1 MDSSI
6 KKILPPKGAKV
17 WSLVSPETPQNIKR
31 ILQFAQD
38 PITNTIYISN
48 LGDTVLS
55 LSIHHT
61 EHLGSPVS
69 GKSSLSLRELNSSP
83 PATSVHDVTLYPV
96 DWYSETGCYVTSSDF
111 ARKIWENLVNAG
123 YKTV

>member
-1 MDSSI
+1 MHSSI
-6 KKILPPKGAKV
+6 HKVLPPKGAKV

-69 GKSSLSLRELNSSP
+69 GKSSLSLRELNSSTP
-83 PATSVHDVTLYPV
+83 PTSVHDVTLYPV
-96 DWYSETGCYVTSSDF
+96 EQSGSYVTSSDF

>member
-1 MDSSI
+1 MHSSTH
-6 KKILPPKGAKV
+6 KVLPPKGSKV

-38 PITNTIYISN
+38 SVTNTIYISN

-69 GKSSLSLRELNSSP
+69 GKSSLSLRELNSST

-96 DWYSETGCYVTSSDF
+96 EESGSYVTSLDF
-111 ARKIWENLVNAG
+111 ARKIWDNLVNAG

>member
-1 MDSSI
+1 MHSSTH
-6 KKILPPKGAKV
+6 KVLPPKGSKV

-69 GKSSLSLRELNSSP
+69 GKSSLSLREINSYAS
-83 PATSVHDVTLYPV
+83 AINSHNVNLYPV
-96 DWYSETGCYVTSSDF
+96 EETGSYVTSSDF
-111 ARKIWENLVNAG
+111 ARKIWDNLVNAG

>member
-1 MDSSI
+1 MHSSI
-6 KKILPPKGAKV
+6 HKVLPPKGAKV

-69 GKSSLSLRELNSSP
+69 GKSSLSLRELNSST

-96 DWYSETGCYVTSSDF
+96 EQYGSYVTSSDF

>member
-1 MDSSI
+1 MHSSI
-6 KKILPPKGAKV
+6 HKVLPPKGAKV

-69 GKSSLSLRELNSSP
+69 GKSSLSLREMNSST
-83 PATSVHDVTLYPV
+83 PATSIHDVTLYPV
-96 DWYSETGCYVTSSDF
+96 EQSGSYVTSSDF

>member
-1 MDSSI
+1 MHSSI
-6 KKILPPKGAKV
+6 HKVLPPKGAKV

-69 GKSSLSLRELNSSP
+69 GKSSLSLRELNSSTTS
-83 PATSVHDVTLYPV
+83 TSVHDVTLYPV
-96 DWYSETGCYVTSSDF
+96 EQSGSYVTSSDF

>member
-1 MDSSI
+1 
-6 KKILPPKGAKV
+6 
-17 WSLVSPETPQNIKR
+17 VSPETPQNIKR

-69 GKSSLSLRELNSSP
+69 GKSSLSLREMNSSTP
-83 PATSVHDVTLYPV
+83 VTSVHDVTLYPV
-96 DWYSETGCYVTSSDF
+96 EQSGSYVTSSDF